1 VHLEGTELSCR
12 SLGVTVSGNALE
24 WTATRP
30 PWIVI
35 VLHQTNRAKNR
46 RPHARALPS
55 CAPPRGLVTATGDL
69 PRTTARPSSTHLLL
83 HMRPCGSVGTP
94 TLFLP
99 SSPRL
104 AGAHARPHMVVA
116 RTSWGSRAT
125 TRDRGAHAH
134 GALPR
139 HRRGLAPSTPPPEL
153 SYHPSSMV
161 TACRAPPATAVARSI
176 YPAPFLL
183 HSCNSGSLFSSTPPA
198 PLLLHAARARLWL
211 LRVHP
216 KLDSP
221 GAGTHA
227 LPCRTRLE
235 PLRPGGARVDNR
247 SWSMGRVRDVLGGI
261 DERCGREE
269 TMNEKRM
276 TP

>member
-1 VHLEGTELSCR
+1 MPARFHPVASARPSLASSTTAELELALVRSGQDGARTPPCHDRTHSSCSSALLSAHLEGTELSCR

-24 WTATRP
+24 WTAARP
-30 PWIVI
+30 PWTVI

-46 RPHARALPS
+46 CPHARALPS

-94 TLFLP
+94 TPFLP

-139 HRRGLAPSTPPPEL
+139 HLRT
-153 SYHPSSMV
+153 M
-161 TACRAPPATAVARSI
+161 C
-176 YPAPFLL
+176 
-183 HSCNSGSLFSSTPPA
+183 GSRTCGWS
-198 PLLLHAARARLWL
+198 
-211 LRVHP
+211 
-216 KLDSP
+216 
-221 GAGTHA
+221 
-227 LPCRTRLE
+227 LPC
-235 PLRPGGARVDNR
+235 VMSD
-247 SWSMGRVRDVLGGI
+247 
-261 DERCGREE
+261 
-269 TMNEKRM
+269 
-276 TP
+276 